1 MSMREEDI
9 FEKLRQDVPIPETVQ
24 KKAEDAFASI
34 KKDAQ
39 KRRVEG
45 KMVVKRSSGRM
56 PKKKIWI
63 LVAAA
68 VLAFGT
74 VTAGAAVYM
83 QWSHG
88 LVRGDE
94 SGTGTNA

>member
-39 KRRVEG
+39 KKDAWKG
-45 KMVVKRSSGRM
+45 N
-56 PKKKIWI
+56 W
-63 LVAAA
+63 
-68 VLAFGT
+68 
-74 VTAGAAVYM
+74 
-83 QWSHG
+83 
-88 LVRGDE
+88 
-94 SGTGTNA
+94 